1 MRDRLFFPLAF
12 ILASTFIFLALQ
24 PFAERLPSGPVSA
37 GVGNAEDITVKDVS
51 LYRFQPGEFESIS
64 ILPASGDQP
73 VLARL
78 TRPTSE
84 DYLDPRRG
92 PHLILAEDIEFA
104 MGNRQI
110 QIDIEARSA
119 GEFAAS
125 QFEANYL
132 VKPEFESG
140 WRTFNLTS
148 EFATYSFTYETP
160 ELGNSFGNDFLGIR
174 PVAPDKHRVMEVR
187 SVRIHTLTPKTF

>member
-64 ILPASGDQP
+64 IRPASGDQP